1 MSEPHEQDDDDLDD
15 DELDDEA
22 EGEDDQDDLDEQ
34 DEDAELVK
42 TNAAAVR
49 AAQRSR
55 EPKEAPASQR
65 VSARRSPFDK
75 PPGAEWGLFFRVR
88 DGVTERLRLY
98 NDAEQR
104 WIDAFPVS
112 LPLSEVLQTWG
123 GGRYTARWYAKGK
136 IISSGPFVDIGAG
149 VAAKHKDARFEAPA
163 PAPPPPAPAA
173 PPPAPIA
180 ATPPPPMLP
189 QQAPTGIAE
198 YLAWQAYFEERE
210 RRASEYRIQLE
221 REAHARAL
229 ELITTRNRLDLEE
242 AEARNQR
249 AMAHQASLTKQ
260 LLEASRAAS
269 DVSDLERR
277 LASLEDAP
285 APAEQASEFAEIAQA
300 IGPVISELIARKKG
314 PTP

>member
-1 MSEPHEQDDDDLDD
+1 MSEPHEHDEDLEDD
-15 DELDDEA
+15 DELDGDDNDDE
-22 EGEDDQDDLDEQ
+22 DLDEDEQ
-34 DEDAELVK
+34 DDAELVK

-65 VSARRSPFDK
+65 ASVRRSPFDK
-75 PPGAEWGLFFRVR
+75 PAGAEWGLFFRVR

-112 LPLSEVLQTWG
+112 LPLAEVLQTWG

-180 ATPPPPMLP
+180 AAPAPPVLP

-314 PTP
+314 TP